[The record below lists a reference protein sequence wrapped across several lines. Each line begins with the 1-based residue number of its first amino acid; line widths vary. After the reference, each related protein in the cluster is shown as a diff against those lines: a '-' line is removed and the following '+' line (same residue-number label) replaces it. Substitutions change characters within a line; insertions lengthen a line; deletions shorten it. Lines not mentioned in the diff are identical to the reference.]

1 MQAPPQSVNY
11 PKMIIDKESHLDAQ
25 TRLHGL
31 VDLDNEAYHA
41 GPGISKSKLDAI
53 AVSGLNYWDKYINPD
68 REPEDFKHCFAVG
81 DGTHKLIL
89 EPGTF
94 EQSYAVGFD
103 KSAHPEALDSSAEL
117 KKACSDNGC
126 MTSGTKPELAER
138 LIVEAGMPRDRI
150 MLLLEQDHNKT
161 MAGKIAMPS
170 RDYKNM
176 LGMLRAVNRDPWA
189 GGLLSGATSEQSF
202 FIGGEQGYWCHD
214 TEQWIT
220 VDFLRKCRTD
230 SITANGEWIV
240 DLKTTDDVSLDGFG
254 KVIVNR
260 RYEVQAAWYLDI
272 LKDLYGSDAP
282 KGFAFIAAQKTR
294 PYDVAVHYLTE
305 EQIERGRRLYQRD
318 AIRLHHCMTT
328 NTWPGAANGDL
339 LQAKFPRWAEMQ
351 FNDNY

>member
-1 MQAPPQSVNY
+1 MLQSANY
-11 PKMIIDKESHLDAQ
+11 PKMIIDKESHLDAKP
-25 TRLHGL
+25 RLHGL
-31 VDLDNEAYHA
+31 VELDNEQYHS

-53 AVSGLNYWDKYINPD
+53 AVSGLNYWDKYVNPD

-103 KSAHPEALDSSAEL
+103 KSAYPEALDSSADL

-126 MTSGTKPELAER
+126 MVSGTKPELAER
-138 LIVEAGMPRDRI
+138 LIMEAGFSRDKI

-176 LGMLRAVNRDPWA
+176 IGMLRAVQRDPWA

-202 FIGGEQGYWCHD
+202 FIQNDQDYIDHETGEVV
-214 TEQWIT
+214 T
-220 VDFLRKCRTD
+220 VNNLRKCRTD

-240 DLKTTDDVSLDGFG
+240 DLKTTEDVSLDGFG

-260 RYEVQAAWYLDI
+260 RYEVQSAWYLDI
-272 LKDLYGSDAP
+272 LKDLYGKDAP
-282 KGFAFIAAQKTR
+282 RGFAFIAAQKTR
-294 PYDVAVHYLTE
+294 PYDVAVHYLTD
-305 EQIERGRRLYQRD
+305 EQIQRGRRLYQRD
-318 AIRLHHCMTT
+318 VLRLNRCMET
-328 NTWPGAANGDL
+328 NTWPGAAGGDL
-339 LQAKFPRWAEMQ
+339 LQAQFPRWAEI
-351 FNDNY
+351 